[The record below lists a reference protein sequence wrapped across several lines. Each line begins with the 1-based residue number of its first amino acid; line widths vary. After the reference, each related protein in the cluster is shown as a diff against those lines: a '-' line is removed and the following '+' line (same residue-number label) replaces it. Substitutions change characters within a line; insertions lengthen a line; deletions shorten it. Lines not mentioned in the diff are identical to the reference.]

1 MKSLLDRF
9 RPITSGFQPTSPS
22 ELFALRLAQKLDDAA
37 AVHHYVTVVDSYS
50 EAQILCA
57 YRRTLRGGATGGR
70 GRRFVEEL
78 GRVGDTSSHNGHT
91 PLISI
96 RIERRSVAAAIFHG
110 VHLEYA
116 DARQL
121 SSDRDKA
128 VASAAG
134 FVRWMLGRFPVEAA
148 ALESIVNG
156 HEIQRRVLHNG
167 ICQML
172 RDEVLPI
179 WEIPRIVLLESCSY
193 PALRSRAQ
201 LREIATKIWPVLE
214 GTHAKLFIQDAAL
227 LGLYVQTERLF
238 IIN

>member
-1 MKSLLDRF
+1 MRHLLDRF
-9 RPITSGFQPTSPS
+9 KPIPTDFQPTSPN
-22 ELFALRLAQKLDDAA
+22 EIFALRLAQKLGDTA
-37 AVHHYVTVVDSYS
+37 AVRHYVTVVDGYS

-57 YRRTLRGGATGGR
+57 FRRTLRNNGNGGHGK
-70 GRRFVEEL
+70 RFVEEL
-78 GRVGDTSSHNGHT
+78 QRVGNTDSHNGHT

-96 RIERRSVAAAIFHG
+96 RIERRSVAAVIVHG

-128 VASAAG
+128 LASAVG
-134 FVRWMLGRFPVEAA
+134 FIRWMLGRFPVEAA
-148 ALESIVNG
+148 ALESIFNG

-172 RDEVLPI
+172 RDEALPI
-179 WEIPRIVLLESCSY
+179 WEIPRDVLLQSFGY
-193 PALRSRAQ
+193 PPLKSRAQ
-201 LREIATKIWPVLE
+201 LREVATKIWPVLT

-227 LGLYVQTERLF
+227 LGLHIQTERLF